1 MKVQAVS
8 NNYNTN
14 FKAYNIQAL
23 EEGIKRGEAPAISV
37 IKEVHAD
44 EMRLRKS
51 SNFNDKMDSG
61 VLSTIVTSL
70 LAISKW
76 KLWGD
81 KAELE
86 AKTSEQM
93 ALLQIAKPEDESK
106 IAQRIIEYK
115 DSIKKI
121 DQQLEEV
128 DGTESL
134 INEEKELAL
143 FK

>member
-8 NNYNTN
+8 SNYNTN

-23 EEGIKRGEAPAISV
+23 EEGIKKGKAPAISV
-37 IKEVHAD
+37 IKEVHTDA
-44 EMRLRKS
+44 MRLRQS
-51 SNFNDKMDSG
+51 SDFSDKMDGG

-106 IAQRIIEYK
+106 IAQHIIEYK

-128 DGTESL
+128 DETENL
-134 INEEKELAL
+134 INKEKQLAC
-143 FK
+143 FR